1 MGSDHP
7 GAGARRHGGGRGRRR
22 HCTGHPRAAHA
33 LPPGSP
39 TMTALT
45 AQALARPRFTLLALF
60 ALVLAG
66 LWLALDFP
74 ATEEPPVTI
83 RTATVMSMLPGA
95 TVEQVEQRLARP
107 TEESVMGLPEV
118 KRVKTTVRPGLA
130 FTYVELDPALPPQR
144 LPDVWQRLRTRMNLL
159 QANLPAGTQGHW
171 VDDEFGRVAVLTL
184 GLIGPGYTAGEIR
197 AQARQMRDTL
207 FKVPGVER
215 VSLHGVRE
223 EQIQIVLDIPALS
236 ARGLS
241 PAAVERAV
249 ATRNAMASAGFVE
262 TRDATLALRL
272 SGEATSP
279 AQLGATLIP
288 LPAGGSVPLK
298 QIARVEKAPQ
308 DPPQTGA
315 FVDGA
320 EAAVIAVSMDP
331 GLNVVSF
338 AERLRARVQQLQA
351 RLPAGMTLVPIT
363 DQAQIVTRQLKQ
375 VGQVFL
381 ETTVI
386 VMGVVVLFLGLRT
399 GLIVGAIVPTTVL
412 GTLAIMRLLS
422 IDLHIISV
430 GAIIIALGLFVD
442 NAIVVAEDMERRLS
456 LGEPREQAAAEAG
469 RTMLVPLLV
478 SSLAIILTFMPL
490 VLSSTET
497 GEYLRSMG
505 IVMAIALLLSL
516 LLAVTVTP
524 LLCQRFAQH
533 HTELSRTAKAVESVN
548 AWYRGKVRWVLA
560 HNKLYIGAMVTL
572 LLAAGWLL
580 AHVPSELMPASE
592 RRQLQMGIELAP
604 DAGTAQTLRQAQAV
618 GQALSDRSA
627 FPALSS
633 SAVYVGDGGPRF
645 ILALN
650 PPTPAEHR
658 AYAVLTLAPGVSHAV
673 AMAQVAEGLRQRF
686 PDLRFEPKR
695 FSMGS
700 SDAGTA
706 VFRITGSD
714 AAAQQEALKALPGMG
729 EVRDDAEQ
737 RIRQLDIE
745 VDWAKAQA
753 AGVSRTDL
761 ANSLQQLLGGAT
773 IGQIHEEDTVLPI
786 VLRADKS
793 LQTRLEQLPAL
804 PISTVHGLGSVPLGQ
819 IASVHLRSQPS
830 VIQRYNQERAVT
842 LTARHPHMTAQAV
855 ADSVGPLLQELT
867 ARHQVSIALGGEMEE
882 SASANDAILHL
893 LPFCVL
899 AMFLLFVWQFES
911 VRKSLIVLA
920 SIPFV
925 SIGAALALQL
935 SGTTLTFVGTLGLLA
950 LAGIIVNN
958 DVLWLDA
965 IEGARRAGL
974 PAAQASEEAASKRLR
989 PIVMTKLVCILGLVP
1004 LWLFGGAVWTSL
1016 AVVMIGGLA
1025 LGTLITLGLIPALY
1039 AAAYRVVP
1047 QKH

>member
-1 MGSDHP
+1 M
-7 GAGARRHGGGRGRRR
+7 
-22 HCTGHPRAAHA
+22 TGLA
-33 LPPGSP
+33 
-39 TMTALT
+39 
-45 AQALARPRFTLLALF
+45 AQALARPRFTLLSLF
-60 ALVLAG
+60 ALVLTG
-66 LWLALDFP
+66 LLLALDFP

-83 RTATVMSMLPGA
+83 RTATVMSSLPGA
-95 TVEQVEQRLARP
+95 TVEQVEQRVARP
-107 TEESVMGLPEV
+107 TEESIMGLPEV

-130 FTYVELDPALPPQR
+130 FTYVELDPGLSAEQ

-159 QANLPAGTQGHW
+159 QSRLPASTQGPW
-171 VDDEFGRVAVLTL
+171 VDDEFGRVAVMTL
-184 GLIGPGYTAGEIR
+184 GLTGPGYTAGEIR
-197 AQARQMRDTL
+197 AQARHMRDTL

-236 ARGLS
+236 ARGLT

-262 TRDATLALRL
+262 TRNATLALRL

-279 AQLGATLIP
+279 AQLGATLVP
-288 LPAGGSVPLK
+288 LPGGGSVPLQ
-298 QIARVEKAPQ
+298 QIARIERAPQ
-308 DPPQTGA
+308 DPAQTGA
-315 FVDGA
+315 FVDGT

-338 AERLRARVQQLQA
+338 AERLRERVQQLQS

-412 GTLAIMRLLS
+412 GTLAIMKLLN

-456 LGEPREQAAAEAG
+456 LGQPRAQAAAEAG

-490 VLSSTET
+490 VLSRTET

-524 LLCQRFAQH
+524 LLCQHFALH
-533 HTELSRTAKAVESVN
+533 HTELSRTARAVESIT
-548 AWYRGKVRWVLA
+548 AWYRGKVRWILT
-560 HNKLYIGAMVTL
+560 HQKRYIGAMVAL
-572 LLAAGWLL
+572 LLAAGGLL

-592 RRQLQMGIELAP
+592 RRQLQMGIELPP
-604 DAGTAQTLRQAQAV
+604 DAGTAQTLRQAKAI
-618 GQALSDRSA
+618 GRALSDRQA

-633 SAVYVGDGGPRF
+633 STVYVGDGGPRF

-658 AYAVLTLAPGVSHAV
+658 AYAVLTLAPGVSHAE
-673 AMAQVAEGLRQRF
+673 AMTQVADGLQQRF

-706 VFRITGSD
+706 VFRITGDDEARQETASLL
-714 AAAQQEALKALPGMG
+714 QQALKALPGMG
-729 EVRDDAEQ
+729 EVRDDAERLIQ
-737 RIRQLDIE
+737 QLDIE
-745 VDWAKAQA
+745 VDLAKAQA

-761 ANSLQQLLGGAT
+761 ANSLQSVLGGAT
-773 IGQIHEEDTVLPI
+773 IGQMREEDTVLPI
-786 VLRADKS
+786 VLRADKA
-793 LQTRLEQLPAL
+793 LQTRLEQLPGL
-804 PISTVHGLGSVPLGQ
+804 PISTAQGLGSVPLGQ
-819 IASVHLRSQPS
+819 IARVHLRSQPA
-830 VIQRYNQERAVT
+830 VLQRYNQERAVT
-842 LTARHPHMTAQAV
+842 LTARHPHMTAQAM
-855 ADSVGPLLQELT
+855 ADSVAPVLQALT
-867 ARHQVSIALGGEMEE
+867 ARHGVSIALGGEIEE
-882 SASANDAILHL
+882 SASANQAILNL

-935 SGTTLTFVGTLGLLA
+935 TGTTLTFVGTLGLLA

-958 DVLWLDA
+958 AVLLLDA
-965 IEGARRAGL
+965 IEEGRRGGL
-974 PAAQASEEAASKRLR
+974 AAAQAIEEAASKRLR
-989 PIVMTKLVCILGLVP
+989 PIVMTKMVCILGLVP

-1039 AAAYRVVP
+1039 AAAYRIVP
-1047 QKH
+1047 QEA